1 MTSAMQTAGS
11 KIEAHVWRI
20 AAVVVLG
27 TIMSVLDTTIVNVAL
42 DTLGRDLNA
51 SVDQIQWVVTG
62 YLLALAAVI
71 PVSGWASRRF
81 SGRSVYLFALVLFT
95 AGSVLCGLADSTESL
110 IAFRVIQGIG
120 GGMLVP
126 TGQMILVRA
135 AGPQNLAKVM
145 SVIGVPIVLA
155 PIFGPTLGGLLLE
168 HVSWQSIFLV
178 NLPVGILTLVAAL
191 KLLPKDQPEGAEPL
205 DFLGLGILSVGL
217 VGITYGL
224 AEVGSAGTL
233 IAGSVLI
240 PLVIGLVGV
249 AAFVW
254 RSLHIP
260 NPLLNVRLYLDRA
273 FTAASITTFA
283 LGAALFGAMVLMP
296 LYFQTVRG
304 EDAVTTGLLLIPQ
317 GLGAAVAMA
326 LSGRSTERLGAGM
339 TAVIGSLITLVA
351 TVPFVMLGAN
361 TSFVLIAAAMVVR
374 GFGIGMS
381 IMPAMTAA
389 YGVLT
394 PDQVTHATPQL
405 TTLQR
410 VGGSIGTAVL
420 TVVLQSHLETAG
432 TSQAAMASAFGD
444 TFIWVMGITVVAL
457 LPTLVLAGIERRGLR
472 RPAEP
477 VPAPAPAPAETE
489 AREPAPV
496 PVLAEAETRELAL
509 ESA

>member
-1 MTSAMQTAGS
+1 MTSAVQSAGS
-11 KIEAHVWRI
+11 SSRIESHVWRV

-42 DTLGRDLNA
+42 DTLGHDLNA
-51 SVDQIQWVVTG
+51 SVDKIQWVVTG

-71 PVSGWASRRF
+71 PVSGWATRRF
-81 SGRSVYLFALVLFT
+81 SSRSVYLLSLVLFT
-95 AGSVLCGLADSTESL
+95 GGSVLCGLADSVGSL
-110 IAFRVIQGIG
+110 VAFRVIQGIG

-135 AGPQNLAKVM
+135 AGPRNLPKVM
-145 SVIGVPIVLA
+145 SAIGVPIVLA
-155 PIFGPTLGGLLLE
+155 PIFGPTIGGLLLE

-178 NLPVGILTLVAAL
+178 NLPVGIVTLLAAL
-191 KLLPKDQPEGAEPL
+191 KLLPKDRPEGAEPL

-217 VGITYGL
+217 VGVTYGL
-224 AEVGSAGTL
+224 AETGSAGTL
-233 IAGSVLI
+233 LASSVLV
-240 PLVIGLVGV
+240 PLAIGLAGV

-254 RSLHIP
+254 RALRIP
-260 NPLLNVRLYLDRA
+260 NPLLNVRLYADRA
-273 FTAASITTFA
+273 FTAASITTFC

-317 GLGAAVAMA
+317 GLGAAVAMG
-326 LSGRSTERLGAGM
+326 LSGRATERWGAGM
-339 TAVIGSLITLVA
+339 TAFVGAAITLVA
-351 TVPFVMLGAN
+351 TIPFVLLGAD
-361 TSFVLIAAAMVVR
+361 TSFVLIAAAMIFR

-389 YGVLT
+389 YSVLT
-394 PDQVTHATPQL
+394 PDQISHATPQL

-432 TSQAAMASAFGD
+432 ASQAAMAEAFGT
-444 TFIWVMGITVVAL
+444 TFLWVMGITAVAL
-457 LPTLVLAGIERRGLR
+457 LPTLLLTQIERSAR
-472 RPAEP
+472 RHPTPEP
-477 VPAPAPAPAETE
+477 E
-489 AREPAPV
+489 ARE
-496 PVLAEAETRELAL
+496 LAW

>member
-1 MTSAMQTAGS
+1 VSEAVENVGS

-20 AAVVVLG
+20 AAVIVLG

-42 DTLGRDLNA
+42 NDLGEDLNA
-51 SVDQIQWVVTG
+51 SVDKIQWVVTG

-81 SGRSVYLFALVLFT
+81 SPRNVYMFSLVLFT
-95 AGSVLCGLADSTESL
+95 AGSVLCGLADSVESL
-110 IAFRVIQGIG
+110 VAFRVIQGIG

-135 AGPQNLAKVM
+135 AGPRNLPKVM
-145 SVIGVPIVLA
+145 SAIGVPIVLA
-155 PIFGPTLGGLLLE
+155 PILGPTIGGLLLE

-178 NLPVGILTLVAAL
+178 NLPVGIVTLIAAM
-191 KLLPKDQPEGAEPL
+191 KMLPKAAPEGAERL

-224 AEVGSAGTL
+224 AETGSAGTL
-233 IAGSVLI
+233 FSGSVLI
-240 PLVIGLVGV
+240 PLAIGLVGV
-249 AAFVW
+249 AAFVV
-254 RSLHIP
+254 RALRIP
-260 NPLLNVRLYLDRA
+260 NPLLNVRLYADRA
-273 FTAASITTFA
+273 FTAASITTFC

-304 EDAVTTGLLLIPQ
+304 QDAVDTGLLLIPQ
-317 GLGAAVAMA
+317 GLGAAVAMG
-326 LSGRSTERLGAGM
+326 LSGRATERWGGGITAALG
-339 TAVIGSLITLVA
+339 TVITLVA
-351 TVPFVMLGAN
+351 TIPFVLLGAD
-361 TSFVLIAAAMVVR
+361 TSFVLIAAAMVIR

-389 YGVLT
+389 YAVLR

-410 VGGSIGTAVL
+410 VGGSMGTAIL
-420 TVVLQSHLETAG
+420 TVILQTHLESAG
-432 TSQAAMASAFGD
+432 ASQAAQADAFGT
-444 TFIWVMGITVVAL
+444 TFVWVMGITAAAL
-457 LPTLVLAGIERRGLR
+457 LPTLLLARIERRAR
-472 RPAEP
+472 HT
-477 VPAPAPAPAETE
+477 VPDVATTPP
-489 AREPAPV
+489 
-496 PVLAEAETRELAL
+496 LAEAETRELAL

>member
-1 MTSAMQTAGS
+1 VSTAVQSTGS
-11 KIEAHVWRI
+11 KIEANVWRI

-42 DTLGRDLNA
+42 DTLGHDLNS

-81 SGRSVYLFALVLFT
+81 SSRSVYIASLVLFT
-95 AGSVLCGLADSTESL
+95 AGSVLCGLANSVESL
-110 IAFRVIQGIG
+110 VAFRVIQGIG

-126 TGQMILVRA
+126 TGQMILVKA
-135 AGPQNLAKVM
+135 AGPRNLPKVM
-145 SVIGVPIVLA
+145 SAIGVPIVLA
-155 PIFGPTLGGLLLE
+155 PIFGPTIGGLLLE

-191 KLLPKDQPEGAEPL
+191 KLLPKDQPEGAERL
-205 DFLGLGILSVGL
+205 DFLGLGLLSVGL

-224 AEVGSAGTL
+224 AETGSAGTL
-233 IAGSVLI
+233 FASSVLV
-240 PLVIGLVGV
+240 PLAIGIAGV

-254 RSLHIP
+254 RALHIP
-260 NPLLNVRLYLDRA
+260 NPLLNVRLYADRA
-273 FTAASITTFA
+273 FAAASITTFC

-317 GLGAAVAMA
+317 GLGAAVAMG
-326 LSGRSTERLGAGM
+326 LSGRATERLGAGM
-339 TAVIGSLITLVA
+339 TAVIGALITLVA

-361 TSFVLIAAAMVVR
+361 TPFVVIAAAMIVR

-432 TSQAAMASAFGD
+432 TSQAAMAGAFGD
-444 TFIWVMGITVVAL
+444 TFVWVMGITAVAL
-457 LPTLVLAGIERRGLR
+457 LPTLVLARIERRSRR
-472 RPAEP
+472 RPAD
-477 VPAPAPAPAETE
+477 PAPAPPL
-489 AREPAPV
+489 V
-496 PVLAEAETRELAL
+496 EAETRELAL

>member
-1 MTSAMQTAGS
+1 VSSAAQSAGS
-11 KIEAHVWRI
+11 KIEANVWRI

-42 DTLGRDLNA
+42 DTLGHDLNA
-51 SVDQIQWVVTG
+51 TVDQIQWVVTG

-81 SGRSVYLFALVLFT
+81 SSRSVYIVSLVMFT
-95 AGSVLCGLADSTESL
+95 AGSVLCGLADSVESL
-110 IAFRVIQGIG
+110 VAFRVIQGIG

-126 TGQMILVRA
+126 TGQMILVKA
-135 AGPQNLAKVM
+135 SGPRNLPKVM
-145 SVIGVPIVLA
+145 SAIGVPIVLA

-191 KLLPKDQPEGAEPL
+191 KLLPKDRPEGAERL
-205 DFLGLGILSVGL
+205 DFLGLGMLSVGL

-224 AEVGSAGTL
+224 AETGSAGTL
-233 IAGSVLI
+233 FASSVLV
-240 PLVIGLVGV
+240 PMAIGIVGV

-254 RSLHIP
+254 RALHIP
-260 NPLLNVRLYLDRA
+260 NPLLNVRLYADRA
-273 FTAASITTFA
+273 FTAASITTFC

-317 GLGAAVAMA
+317 GLGAAVAMG

-339 TAVIGSLITLVA
+339 TAVIGALITLVA
-351 TVPFVMLGAN
+351 TIPFVMLGAD
-361 TSFVLIAAAMVVR
+361 TPFVAIAAAMVFR

-410 VGGSIGTAVL
+410 VGGSMGTAVL

-432 TSQAAMASAFGD
+432 TSQAAMAGAFGD
-444 TFIWVMGITVVAL
+444 TFVWVMGITAVAL
-457 LPTLVLAGIERRGLR
+457 LPTLVLARIERRARR
-472 RPAEP
+472 RPAGPAATEP
-477 VPAPAPAPAETE
+477 ERMPS
-489 AREPAPV
+489 
-496 PVLAEAETRELAL
+496 LAEAETRELAL